1 MHMNIKNIANKI
13 FSTIFAIAM
22 FLCVSLNMTVSVK
35 AENITSRQPQDVSN
49 VIDATMSKL
58 ADTVKE
64 PAFGTIA
71 GEWTVL
77 CLSRG
82 EHFEKDNAYY
92 LDYYDRIVEYV
103 NTKAASIDMNGAL
116 HKSKSTDN
124 SRVILALSSIGRD
137 ATAVGNWNLTTPYE
151 DFKWIKKQ
159 GINGAIF
166 ALIALDTRNYQTTDE
181 TIRQQCIDF
190 ILGRQLADGGWALS
204 GNVSDPDVTA
214 MALQSLYPYKDSP
227 EVLSAAE
234 IALTCLSNMQ
244 NEDGGFASWGT
255 VNSESCAQVIVALTT
270 WGINPDTDSRFIK
283 NDKSVIDNILTY
295 FAENDAMFKHVITG
309 QGDAMA
315 TDQAC
320 YALIA
325 YDRFLKGK
333 TSLYDM
339 SDTKIQ
345 VDDNNESGNKSDNEN
360 LNSNITDTSRIPDNT
375 IQELPKKDAEN
386 TEKNEKILIPQTGEK
401 SYFVYYSAV
410 FIASVFVLIYSL
422 RILKK
427 G

>member
-1 MHMNIKNIANKI
+1 MYMNIKNIANKI

-325 YDRFLKGK
+325 
-333 TSLYDM
+333 
-339 SDTKIQ
+339 
-345 VDDNNESGNKSDNEN
+345 
-360 LNSNITDTSRIPDNT
+360 
-375 IQELPKKDAEN
+375 
-386 TEKNEKILIPQTGEK
+386 
-401 SYFVYYSAV
+401 
-410 FIASVFVLIYSL
+410 
-422 RILKK
+422 
-427 G
+427 

>member
-166 ALIALDTRNYQTTDE
+166 ALIALDTRNYQTTYE

>member
-1 MHMNIKNIANKI
+1 MYMNIKNIANKI

-77 CLSRG
+77 CLARG

-214 MALQSLYPYKDSP
+214 MALQSLYPYKNSP

-360 LNSNITDTSRIPDNT
+360 LNSNITDTSKIPDNT

>member
-1 MHMNIKNIANKI
+1 
-13 FSTIFAIAM
+13 
-22 FLCVSLNMTVSVK
+22 
-35 AENITSRQPQDVSN
+35 
-49 VIDATMSKL
+49 
-58 ADTVKE
+58 
-64 PAFGTIA
+64 
-71 GEWTVL
+71 
-77 CLSRG
+77 
-82 EHFEKDNAYY
+82 
-92 LDYYDRIVEYV
+92 
-103 NTKAASIDMNGAL
+103 MNGAL

-386 TEKNEKILIPQTGEK
+386 TIQELPKKDAENTEKNEKILIPQTGEK